1 MGLVMRALD
10 DLKTRNKLLIAYG
23 LFLLPILYLFYVVV
37 AGATAN
43 ISFAEKELQ
52 GVGYLTVLRDVQDQ
66 LVRSDTVL
74 PNPDLADRVVKGEQ
88 QFGADLGTAEQ
99 AKAAVD
105 ALKAA
110 DDAARTSTRAALLTL
125 IGKVADGSN
134 LTLDPDLDSF
144 YVMDASAFK
153 TPSVVDQLFGAA
165 ALAASYAG
173 KAELTPKEQSDFLV
187 QSGGLSAAVGG
198 TTASLHSAFDAN
210 PKTKA
215 TLSPADSAAQDAAK
229 AAMTAL
235 GAVLTDRSGAAQAPT
250 AVTPSLAAFADLGK
264 QAQTEL
270 SRLLKVRIAGFEESL
285 AIDLAIALSLFLAA
299 VGFVLI
305 AVQRGVVRPL
315 GAVTEVM
322 RKLTAGDLSADIA
335 ATDRRDEIGAM
346 TEAVLVFKRNATD
359 KIALEE
365 RDAAQRAAKARRQEE
380 VDQLIG
386 FFGRSVA
393 GTFDTLGA
401 ASARMAETSDSLQ
414 GSALETSA
422 QAQLVLGEVG
432 QTAQTVQTVASAA
445 QELAAS
451 IEEIGRQADESS
463 RITAEAIKQ
472 SSDVAARVEQLDTAA
487 KEIGKVIDL
496 ISSIA
501 GQTNLLALNATI
513 EAARAGEAGKGFAVV
528 ASEVKSLATQTAR
541 ATDEIGAQISA
552 IQAATSGTTQAIS
565 GISGTIGKVN
575 EIAVAI
581 ASAVVEQSAA
591 TQEIARSV
599 DQVSSSTGNVSTS
612 IARVS
617 DSVGRNSDSAAA
629 VKDTAKSL
637 SEESQNLS
645 AEVKDFLG
653 ALQNLGE
660 GQDLTTF
667 TVDLAATVSEAGRST
682 SGRVIRLSPGFAAF
696 SGALNA
702 TPGSLLELKITG
714 IERVLRARFIAA
726 ANGVAELQLPLNHE
740 QLSFMSR
747 ELARLGAKAVA

>member
-1 MGLVMRALD
+1 MKFLN

-23 LFLLPILYLFYVVV
+23 LFLLPILFLFYVVV
-37 AGATAN
+37 TGGMAS
-43 ISFAEKELQ
+43 IQFAQKELQ
-52 GVGYLTVLRDVQDQ
+52 GVDYLTVLRDIQDQ
-66 LVRSDTVL
+66 VVRSDAVL
-74 PNPDLADRVVKGEQ
+74 PSSDLADRLSKAEQ
-88 QFGADLGTAEQ
+88 QFGADLGTADL
-99 AKAAVD
+99 AKAAAD
-105 ALKAA
+105 ALNAS
-110 DDAARTSTRAALLTL
+110 DDAARTSVRAALLAL
-125 IGKVADGSN
+125 IGKAADGSN

-153 TPSVVDQLFGAA
+153 TPSVVDQFFAVA
-165 ALAASYAG
+165 ALAASYNG
-173 KAELTPKEQSDFLV
+173 KAELSPKEQADFLV
-187 QSGGLSAAVGG
+187 QAGGLSAAIAG

-210 PKTKA
+210 PQTNS
-215 TLSPADSAAQDAAK
+215 TLSPADGAAQAAAK

-235 GAVLTDRSGAAQAPT
+235 SAVLTDRSTASQAP
-250 AVTPSLAAFADLGK
+250 AIAAPPLAAFADLGK
-264 QAQTEL
+264 QAQAEL
-270 SRLLKVRIAGFEESL
+270 GRLLKVRIAGFETSL
-285 AIDLAIALSLFLAA
+285 AIELAIGLVLFLVA
-299 VGFVLI
+299 VAYILI

-315 GAVTEVM
+315 GTVTEVM
-322 RKLTAGDLSADIA
+322 RRLTAGDLTVDIPSSN
-335 ATDRRDEIGAM
+335 RRDEIGAM

-359 KIALEE
+359 KILLEE
-365 RDAAQRAAKARRQEE
+365 RDAAQRASKSRRQEE

-401 ASARMAETSDSLQ
+401 ASAKMAETSDALQ
-414 GSALETSA
+414 GSALETTA

-432 QTAQTVQTVASAA
+432 QTAQTVQTVASAS
-445 QELAAS
+445 QELSAS

-463 RITAEAIKQ
+463 RITAEAMKQ
-472 SSDVAARVEQLDTAA
+472 SGDVAARVEQLDAA
-487 KEIGKVIDL
+487 AREIGKVIDL
-496 ISSIA
+496 ISTIA

-541 ATDEIGAQISA
+541 ATDEIGAQVAA
-552 IQAATSGTTQAIS
+552 IQAATSGTTAAIS
-565 GISGTIGKVN
+565 GITATVGKVN

-599 DQVSSSTGNVSTS
+599 DQVSSSTGNVSAS

-617 DSVGRNSDSAAA
+617 DSVGRNSESAAA
-629 VKDTAKSL
+629 VKETARSL

-660 GQDLTTF
+660 SQDLTTY
-667 TVDLAATVSEAGRST
+667 TVDLAATVADAGRST
-682 SGRVIRLSPGFAAF
+682 SGRVTRLSPGFAAF
-696 SGALNA
+696 SGALVA

-714 IERVLRARFIAA
+714 IDRVLRARFIAA
-726 ANGVAELQLPLNHE
+726 ENGVAELQLPLNHE